1 MAFWDS
7 SVQPLFRDFLHTSTL
22 FSLSYLIRPHLFITF
37 RSFCLWK
44 AFSAVIPYLLRAIIF
59 FSILHLYRIFE
70 FSILKFSKNT
80 KNAFSKCDIC
90 YHSKII
96 SKIMKMLQN
105 EFSNFVS
112 KYFYLV
118 YLCDLLPF

>member
-1 MAFWDS
+1 MFN
-7 SVQPLFRDFLHTSTL
+7 PYFEIFSTL
-22 FSLSYLIRPHLFITF
+22 QPFFSLSYLIRPHLFITF

-80 KNAFSKCDIC
+80 KKMLFSKCDIC